1 MPIRIHLDN
10 ESKAKAYGSFSHH
23 QTLDKNIPFKVS
35 GLAGLPS
42 THLMNLNMFMNAIKT
57 ELDADVGQQ

>member
-10 ESKAKAYGSFSHH
+10 ESKSKAYGSFGHH

-35 GLAGLPS
+35 NLAGLPS
-42 THLMNLNMFMNAIKT
+42 THLMNLNMFMNAIKK
-57 ELDADVGQQ
+57 ELDEDVAKQ